1 MGTEDIIVSCI
12 IPTYNRQIE
21 LKRAIK
27 SVVNQSYKKLD
38 IVVVDANYG
47 DNISKKLKQYINEIN
62 DERIRFIDNEQ
73 SRRLNG
79 AEARNIGIETSK
91 GNYIA
96 FLDDDDEW
104 LVDKIKLQV
113 EALTSDVSSDRIKAV
128 SCLVGFFKKGKL
140 VKKSK
145 FKLFKNMH
153 KQVLLR
159 NFSIYTST
167 VLFEKQALLS
177 AGVFDE
183 NLTRHQDLQLF
194 LDFLIKYEIK
204 LLDTV
209 LVSYHMDDNQNRP
222 NSTNMMVQKKAF
234 FASIGQ
240 HIKLYS
246 FFDRRRIFGN
256 HKMDIALLY
265 LREKRLLSFLKVIFT
280 IFPNPMTYIDFI
292 NRYFF
297 KTRKL

>member
-145 FKLFKNMH
+145 FKLFKNMQ